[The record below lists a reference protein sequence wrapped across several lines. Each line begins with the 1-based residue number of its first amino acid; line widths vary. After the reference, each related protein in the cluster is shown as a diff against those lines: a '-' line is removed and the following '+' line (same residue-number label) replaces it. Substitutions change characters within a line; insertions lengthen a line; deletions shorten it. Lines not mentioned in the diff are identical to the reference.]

1 MNIQSKINVVM
12 SFVFLTLASFTAAAA
27 DNVTIKNKSFEE
39 RRKEIDAAAVVVKKV
54 NGLEMEADQSEID
67 VSAGERTLEL
77 ECIVRTFVGM
87 GTVDIGKL
95 KQITIPLEAG
105 HTYQLGA
112 KLSPDGE
119 CTPTID

>member
-1 MNIQSKINVVM
+1 MKAKISFVIG
-12 SFVFLTLASFTAAAA
+12 FVFLALASLTATAA
-27 DNVTIKNKSFEE
+27 DNATIKNKSFDE
-39 RRKEIDAAAVVVKKV
+39 RRKEIDAAVVVKKV
-54 NGLEMEADQSEID
+54 NGLEMEADHAEVD
-67 VSAGERTLEL
+67 VSARERTLEL

-95 KQITIPLEAG
+95 KQITAPLEAG

>member
-1 MNIQSKINVVM
+1 MNIQSKISVVM
-12 SFVFLTLASFTAAAA
+12 SVVFLTLASFTATAA
-27 DNVTIKNKSFEE
+27 DNATIKNKSFEE
-39 RRKEIDAAAVVVKKV
+39 RRKEIDAAVVVKKV

-95 KQITIPLEAG
+95 KQITVPLEAG

>member
-1 MNIQSKINVVM
+1 MNIQPKINVVI
-12 SFVFLTLASFTAAAA
+12 SFFLTLASLTATAA
-27 DNVTIKNKSFEE
+27 DNATIKNKSFNEH
-39 RRKEIDAAAVVVKKV
+39 RKEIDAAVVVKKV
-54 NGLEMEADQSEID
+54 NGLEMEADQSEVD

-95 KQITIPLEAG
+95 KQITVPLEAG